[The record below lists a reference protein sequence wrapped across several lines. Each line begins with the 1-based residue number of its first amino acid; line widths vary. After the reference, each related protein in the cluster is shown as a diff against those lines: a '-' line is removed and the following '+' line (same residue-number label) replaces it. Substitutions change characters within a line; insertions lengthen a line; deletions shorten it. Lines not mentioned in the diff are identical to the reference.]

1 MHQGFHEIVPDLHDM
16 SHDDLYGVGNLCNEL
31 DTDRCF
37 PEIMEISFKIMV
49 AKNNSQTV
57 GRPHLA
63 FIDSLILT

>member
-37 PEIMEISFKIMV
+37 PEIMEINCKVTV
-49 AKNNSQTV
+49 AKNTSITV
-57 GRPHLA
+57 GITRLA
-63 FIDSLILT
+63 FIDS